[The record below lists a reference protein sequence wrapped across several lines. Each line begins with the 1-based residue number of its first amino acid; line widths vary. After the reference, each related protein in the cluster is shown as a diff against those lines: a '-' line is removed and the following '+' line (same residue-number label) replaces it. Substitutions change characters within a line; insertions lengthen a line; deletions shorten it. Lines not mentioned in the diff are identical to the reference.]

1 MDSFSKEAELNEF
14 GFFLLDMT
22 KKENCIIK
30 YNQTK
35 CVLYE
40 GVLTGNIC
48 LIKVIHEL
56 LIFDFPKLMP
66 VQK

>member
-1 MDSFSKEAELNEF
+1 MNSFSFNKEAELNEF
-14 GFFLLDMT
+14 GFVLLDMT

-35 CVLYE
+35 CALYE

-48 LIKVIHEL
+48 LIKVIYAL
-56 LIFDFPKLMP
+56 LMFDFRN
-66 VQK
+66 